1 MDIQSLD
8 SRYVAH
14 TYGRFPVTLVEG
26 KGSRIRDEQGKWYID
41 MGSGIGVTAFGIAD
55 DVWTEAVIGQLVTSL
70 MQQDYPKELFD
81 VYVIPNNCQDD
92 TEAALFINGQWA
104 WEN

>member
-26 KGSRIRDEQGKWYID
+26 KGSRIQDEQGKWYID

-55 DVWTEAVIGQLVTSL
+55 PTWQAAVTAQPGSL
-70 MQQDYPKELFD
+70 SCRQGWKRQSPSRGR
-81 VYVIPNNCQDD
+81 NS
-92 TEAALFINGQWA
+92 G
-104 WEN
+104 